1 MEKLFRK
8 KFVFFFIK
16 KFSDFWI
23 KVLENQFLNHFLYN
37 ASFFESRISN
47 ASHFEPFFH
56 NSTNLESKVLE
67 RSRFRE
73 KKLQRIRFWSEID
86 LWKNRFWWKFRFQKF
101 TFVSFYPKIHQI
113 MQLCVFPKTNNCFKK
128 GRKTDFYRDVWKKI
142 RFWNKFLRTRQI
154 RIKFF
159 KKEPFLVNFTQL
171 VFFLYRK
178 FYSGSTFETSY
189 LPHIR
194 FGTEVLTTQQIFTWN
209 WFRNIKLSWTF
220 CFQSFFCQFIPLK
233 CQSWRFPTFLENL
246 FLRAMFLEKNM
257 LWIENSEKNQI
268 LNQFFCNA
276 SDF

>member
-1 MEKLFRK
+1 M
-8 KFVFFFIK
+8 
-16 KFSDFWI
+16 
-23 KVLENQFLNHFLYN
+23 ENQFLNHFLYN

-47 ASHFEPFFH
+47 ASHFEPFCH

-73 KKLQRIRFWSEID
+73 KNLQRIRFWSEID
-86 LWKNRFWWKFRFQKF
+86 LWKNRFWWKFRFQKL

-113 MQLCVFPKTNNCFKK
+113 MQLCVFSKNNNCFKK
-128 GRKTDFYRDVWKKI
+128 GRKTDFPSRRLKKKQI
-142 RFWNKFLRTRQI
+142 LKQVFKNASDSNQVFQKRTI
-154 RIKFF
+154 FS
-159 KKEPFLVNFTQL
+159 QL
-171 VFFLYRK
+171 YTTRLFLYRE

-209 WFRNIKLSWTF
+209 WFRNIKLSWTI
-220 CFQSFFCQFIPLK
+220 CFQKIFSSIHTVK
-233 CQSWRFPTFLENL
+233 MSNWRSPTFLESL
-246 FLRAMFLEKNM
+246 FLRALFLEKNM